1 MSLFGRLEDLSL
13 PQVLQLLSMNRL
25 SGKLSVTRQDARGT
39 VVLREGKV
47 IFATTNTARETV
59 GSLLLLKRLVSVSRL
74 TEALEIQGA
83 SPEEKR
89 LGAILVEMGAID
101 PATLRQVVAE
111 QYARVLGELFSWRS
125 GYLRFQHLAVEER
138 GEVAIDA
145 HDFLFEEGIA
155 TDGLVL
161 RVMAE
166 GGGERT
172 ERAAGRAF
180 DRLIA
185 ENGDLDDTRPVRRTS
200 LKEIMAELRS
210 PAFPGE
216 VGLNILRF
224 ADGFFRRGALFLAT
238 GRLIT
243 GIGQFG
249 FDHLGDRGVRL
260 VRVPADQPSVF
271 LDVIETRESYVGTL
285 EETFWNAYLV
295 SKLGGRMPR
304 QVAVLPL
311 AVDDRVELVL
321 YGDNEPVGDR
331 LPDTE
336 PLELLMIEA
345 GLALEKRSLEAR
357 LRALEGRHHEAAAAE
372 GAPRLLGS
380 GAAGAGEPF
389 RAAAAAYPA

>member
-39 VVLREGKV
+39 VVLRDGKV

-83 SPEEKR
+83 SPQEKR
-89 LGAILVEMGAID
+89 LGTILVEMGAID

-111 QYARVLGELFSWRS
+111 QFARVLGELFGWRS

-166 GGGERT
+166 AGDERT

-185 ENGDLDDTRPVRRTS
+185 ESGDPDGARPVRRTS
-200 LKEIMAELRS
+200 LKEIMAELRA

-216 VGLNILRF
+216 VGLHILRF

-249 FDHLGDRGVRL
+249 FDHLGDRGVRK

-271 LDVIETRESYVGTL
+271 LDVIETRESYVGPL
-285 EETFWNAYLV
+285 EETFWNAYLAG
-295 SKLGGRMPR
+295 KLCGRMPR

-311 AVDDRVELVL
+311 AVGDRVELLL
-321 YGDNEPVGDR
+321 YGDDEPVGDR
-331 LPDTE
+331 LPDLE
-336 PLELLMIEA
+336 PLEVLMIEA

-357 LRALEGRHHEAAAAE
+357 LRALEGRQTAAAAGE
-372 GAPRLLGS
+372 GAARLLES
-380 GAAGAGEPF
+380 GVGGGDPF
-389 RAAAAAYPA
+389 PAAYPA